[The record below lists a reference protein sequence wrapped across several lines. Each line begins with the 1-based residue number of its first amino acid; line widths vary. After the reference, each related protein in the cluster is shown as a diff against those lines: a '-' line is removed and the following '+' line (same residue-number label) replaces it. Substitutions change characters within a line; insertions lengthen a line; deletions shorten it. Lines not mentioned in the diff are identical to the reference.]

1 MKGAI
6 FEMRSLD
13 FWKKFDEIWKTTDL
27 GIPKGKPNKE
37 IWLDFA
43 YETITSYKHASSNGI
58 VWTKEEKELFQ
69 SLEVKEQ
76 RKMIVRKSELQ
87 CSLLP
92 YVNVDYIAYEY
103 STRSKESGK
112 ESFTKAKELLNK
124 YKDTEFNRLESTKSE
139 DILYFLRIA
148 YKSGNLEAGVY
159 LAKLLFKKARLN
171 EYKNASND
179 IKESVRIT
187 KELLQHNIPENS
199 YQYYNLYKWFS
210 DSQFLFGTE
219 LTSSSLGLNR
229 EEARDC
235 YNYAL
240 EKVVWEAVDEEAQRW
255 DIEKTIFAAELYLAA
270 GIKYQSPLA
279 FFLAAQNYAPSGLTS
294 EALQYALIP
303 YNACLRCSIALG
315 NEEALDTLITNYENG
330 IRMIRKNALI
340 AKLLQSYK
348 ESRVLINGLDPF
360 FDEKYKPEFII
371 DYGSY
376 TFALDYG
383 GTIVYPGISRLVAQG
398 LIKDP
403 RDSDST
409 LESIKEYYL
418 KVWQIFVSQS
428 EHIKFSGDIAV
439 SSYQYLSTKIY
450 SKLHY
455 GYPSARAY
463 VFPKEALD
471 LKIDFTKGLEGYG
484 EDPNEEEE

>member
-6 FEMRSLD
+6 FEMD
-13 FWKKFDEIWKTTDL
+13 TPFWNKF
-27 GIPKGKPNKE
+27 NKE
-37 IWLDFA
+37 LEEFALNTPQNKSNEQIWLDFIHQ
-43 YETITSYKHASSNGI
+43 TITSYKHASSNGI

-139 DILYFLRIA
+139 DILHFLRIA

-240 EKVVWEAVDEEAQRW
+240 EKVVWEAVDEMAQSKRF
-255 DIEKTIFAAELYLAA
+255 ERTIFAAELYLAA

-294 EALQYALIP
+294 EWLKYALIP

-315 NEEALDTLITNYENG
+315 NEEALDTLITNYENA

-371 DYGSY
+371 DYSSII
-376 TFALDYG
+376 FALNYG

-418 KVWQIFVSQS
+418 KVWQMLVSQLGNITFNRKLT
-428 EHIKFSGDIAV
+428 EQRI
-439 SSYQYLSTKIY
+439 YYLSTKIY

-463 VFPKEALD
+463 VFPKEVLD